1 MPIPKINFQSKASIL
16 KSFDEIAEKF
26 GKEIQLQINDAYYR
40 LVDFEFYPFAK
51 EFEDPHTYKNDLQ
64 LQFCVFYLHA
74 SGVDITLG
82 DGTNHCGLLIRSIVR
97 LPGNSG
103 SENRSMPQQFSGP
116 QICATEIFSNLH
128 PLDSN
133 KQNII
138 SLVDHTE
145 LIPDKSNYPA
155 VRILNTKRVGLTP
168 KPKDPK
174 DEYLNLPLRYIA
186 VLEKSP
192 DFKQS
197 IPGIDTIVGEQLK
210 SEKLT
215 PEEAFEILGYNKK
228 V

>member
-1 MPIPKINFQSKASIL
+1 MPLPKINFQSKASIL
-16 KSFDEIAEKF
+16 KSFDEIAEKI

-40 LVDFEFYPFAK
+40 LVDFEFYPFGN
-51 EFEDPHTYKNDLQ
+51 EFKDPHTYKNDLQ
-64 LQFCVFYLHA
+64 LQFCAFYLHA

-97 LPGNSG
+97 LPDNSG
-103 SENRSMPQQFSGP
+103 SENRSIPRQFSGP

-128 PLDSN
+128 PLDN
-133 KQNII
+133 DKQNII
-138 SLVDHTE
+138 ALVDGTE
-145 LIPDKSNYPA
+145 VTSDKPNYSA
-155 VRILNTKRVGLTP
+155 ERILNTKRVGLTP

-174 DEYLNLPLRYIA
+174 NEYLNLPLRYIA

-197 IPGIDTIVGEQLK
+197 IPGIDSIVGEQLK
-210 SEKLT
+210 SQKLT
-215 PEEAFEILGYNKK
+215 PEEAFEILGYNKM